1 MVSGMTRW
9 GRAALFMNG
18 RDRMARVMHTSDWH
32 LGRTVGRQRL
42 PRDADFDAVLP
53 EITGIARDVRPDLI
67 IHSGD
72 LFDFLR
78 PGALDLARCLHALS
92 DLSEVAPVLVVAGNH
107 DSPVLLEVL
116 EFAMTAFGTTS
127 GRGVPRV
134 KFAVRARLP
143 RDGGVLDYPARGRRA
158 ADPGS
163 RAALHPPEQVPGR
176 LRQPGQRHPRLRPPP
191 ARYPGRVV
199 PRAPGRMPSRTA
211 TSWSSPL
218 TCTSRAPC
226 RPGPSGPS
234 ISRTRT

>member
-1 MVSGMTRW
+1 
-9 GRAALFMNG
+9 
-18 RDRMARVMHTSDWH
+18 MARVMHTSDWH

-53 EITGIARDVRPDLI
+53 EITRIARDVRPDLI

-127 GRGVPRV
+127 GRGVP
-134 KFAVRARLP
+134 
-143 RDGGVLDYPARGRRA
+143 G
-158 ADPGS
+158 
-163 RAALHPPEQVPGR
+163 
-176 LRQPGQRHPRLRPPP
+176 
-191 ARYPGRVV
+191 
-199 PRAPGRMPSRTA
+199 
-211 TSWSSPL
+211 
-218 TCTSRAPC
+218 
-226 RPGPSGPS
+226 
-234 ISRTRT
+234 